1 MSSRAPPPKNAIG
14 LHALGE
20 VQDESQA
27 DSSVRAGLRGVVWS
41 TLAVPALCGQGALR
55 LRLTSGFLLAVWA
68 VSLLLLGIGARV
80 PAAGRLTIRRL
91 AKGAGLGLLAG
102 LLAQVVVLV
111 LEAYRFSGFRPSLLW
126 QLAVSLMVM
135 SVVLLTPLWGVVL
148 VALTVACRRDN
159 NPHQASNP

>member
-1 MSSRAPPPKNAIG
+1 MKGRQILRYG
-14 LHALGE
+14 LAY
-20 VQDESQA
+20 
-27 DSSVRAGLRGVVWS
+27 VVS
-41 TLAVPALCGQGALR
+41 CGALW
-55 LRLTSGFLLAVWA
+55 LFLHFAGRALYAFDSQQVFFWLYA

-102 LLAQVVVLV
+102 LLAQVVVLI

-126 QLAVSLMVM
+126 QVPVSLTVM

-148 VALTVACRRDN
+148 VALTAACRRDSD
-159 NPHQASNP
+159 PHQASSP

>member
-1 MSSRAPPPKNAIG
+1 MKGRQILRYG
-14 LHALGE
+14 LAY
-20 VQDESQA
+20 
-27 DSSVRAGLRGVVWS
+27 VVS
-41 TLAVPALCGQGALR
+41 CGALW
-55 LRLTSGFLLAVWA
+55 LFLHFAGRALYAFDSHQVFFWLYA

-102 LLAQVVVLV
+102 LLAQVVVLI

-126 QLAVSLMVM
+126 QVPVSLTVM

-148 VALTVACRRDN
+148 VALTAACRRDSD
-159 NPHQASNP
+159 PHQASSP